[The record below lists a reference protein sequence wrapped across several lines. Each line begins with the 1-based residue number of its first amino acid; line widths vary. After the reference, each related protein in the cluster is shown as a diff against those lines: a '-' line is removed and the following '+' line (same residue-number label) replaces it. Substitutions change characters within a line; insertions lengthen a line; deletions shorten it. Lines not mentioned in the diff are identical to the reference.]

1 MQLCISTHNEHGRHH
16 HWKVS
21 LTCISLCL
29 PLRIHAYSYKWLF
42 LFFFLNIFLLH
53 ICGKCSNFICKRHHT
68 YHCGALG
75 TMSEWQ
81 QNIHSAD
88 DRTAFQS
95 SSTNLYIPEVKGG
108 STFYSE
114 LAVTALKSFC
124 SSAVVRAQGCR
135 AGGCLFLSVS
145 FARGGLFHL

>member
-16 HWKVS
+16 HWKGS

-29 PLRIHAYSYKWLF
+29 SLSLSEYIHIHIYDCSSFFNSF
-42 LFFFLNIFLLH
+42 LHH
-53 ICGKCSNFICKRHHT
+53 ICGTCSNFICKRHHT
-68 YHCGALG
+68 YHCETLG

-88 DRTAFQS
+88 DRTASQS
-95 SSTNLYIPEVKGG
+95 SSTNLYIPEVKCGY
-108 STFYSE
+108 TFYSE
-114 LAVTALKSFC
+114 LAVTALKSFR
-124 SSAVVRAQGCR
+124 SSAVVRAQSCR

-145 FARGGLFHL
+145 FARGGLFH